1 MCRIFA
7 AALIEGQVSFVLKT
21 GLKRLEYGGYD
32 SSGMAT
38 IKGNELQIK
47 KGVGKLDEVDRAV
60 RFDTLPG
67 NIGIAH
73 NRWATHGYPSV
84 TNAHPQTDCKGQIA
98 VVHNGVIENFYEI
111 KEGLA
116 ARGHEF
122 KSRTDTEV
130 IAHLIEDY
138 INVGKDFLNATIS
151 AVKELRGS
159 YALAILYS
167 GEPDK
172 VILVK
177 NESPLLLGIG
187 NDGNYA
193 ASDPVAFV
201 DHTNRIIHLEDGEIA
216 VITPKNYAI
225 YRVSDGVPIS
235 RETETVN
242 IRVNDVDKGGY
253 GHYMLK
259 EIMEQPVAISYALN
273 LQKPYLDVVSELI
286 RRARITY
293 LIGAGSSY
301 HSCMAG
307 SYMLSQI
314 AALPTIPTVASEF
327 IQQFGKTLN
336 ADSTVLLVSQS
347 GETADVLKVAS
358 YARLKASTVI
368 SITNVISS
376 TITRLSRAYIVQQA
390 GPEIGV
396 AATKTYTTQLLVF
409 YQLAMEMA
417 RRYGAMTQAEESSYV
432 KGLHELPHL
441 ASRVLESV
449 DDPIKRI
456 ASELKN
462 AGHIFFLGRGI
473 NTATAYEGRLKML
486 EISYIPSSAFSAGES
501 KHGPIALI
509 EKNSPVIFI
518 APDDS
523 SRKVIMGNIMEIKAR
538 GGKAIIFGNE
548 TDSELKQAS
557 DEFIGMPPVDEML
570 SPIIYIL
577 PLQLLAYYT
586 AVLKGYDPDKPRNLA
601 KSVTVQ

>member
-7 AALIEGQVSFVLKT
+7 AALAEGPVGPVLKA

-32 SSGMAT
+32 SSGMAAVDQG
-38 IKGNELQIK
+38 KLQIK
-47 KGVGKLDEVDRAV
+47 KGVGKLDEVDKSV
-60 RFDTLPG
+60 KFDELPG
-67 NIGIAH
+67 CIGIAH

-84 TNAHPQTDCKGQIA
+84 TNAHPQIDCTGKIA
-98 VVHNGVIENFYEI
+98 VVHNGVIENFFEI
-111 KEGLA
+111 KERLA
-116 ARGHEF
+116 ENGHEF

-138 INVGKDFLNATIS
+138 IKKGMDFLNGTIN
-151 AVKELRGS
+151 AMKDLRGS

-167 GEPDK
+167 AEPNT

-177 NESPLLLGIG
+177 NESPLMLGIS
-187 NDGNYA
+187 DEGNYA
-193 ASDPVAFV
+193 ASDAVAFV
-201 DHTNRIIHLEDGEIA
+201 DHTNRIIHLEDGELA
-216 VITPKNYAI
+216 VITPKSYKI
-225 YRVSDGVPIS
+225 YRISDGESVNHEI
-235 RETETVN
+235 ETVD
-242 IRVNDVDKGGY
+242 ISVSDVDKGGY
-253 GHYMLK
+253 RHYMLK

-273 LQKPYLDVVSELI
+273 LQAQYLDVVSELV
-286 RRARITY
+286 RRSRITY

-314 AALPTIPTVASEF
+314 SGMPTIPAVASEF

-336 ADSTVLLVSQS
+336 PDSTTILASQS

-368 SITNVISS
+368 SITNVVSS

-396 AATKTYTTQLLVF
+396 AATKTYTTQLLVY
-409 YQLAMEMA
+409 YQLAVELA
-417 RRYGAMTQAEESSYV
+417 RKSGSITEANSYM
-432 KGLHELPHL
+432 KGLHELPRL
-441 ASRVLESV
+441 AEKVLEDVSEPV
-449 DDPIKRI
+449 NRL
-456 ASELKN
+456 AAELKDAN
-462 AGHIFFLGRGI
+462 HIFFLGRGI

-509 EKNSPVIFI
+509 ENNSPVIFV
-518 APDDS
+518 APDDT

-538 GGKAIIFGNE
+538 GGKAIVFGDEN
-548 TDSELKQAS
+548 DSELKQAS
-557 DEFIGMPPVDEML
+557 DEFIGMPQIDEML

-577 PLQLLAYYT
+577 PLQLLAYNT
-586 AVLKGYDPDKPRNLA
+586 AILKGYDPDKPRNLA
-601 KSVTVQ
+601 KSVTVL

>member
-7 AALIEGQVSFVLKT
+7 AALADGQVGPVLKV

-38 IKGNELQIK
+38 IDQGKLKIK
-47 KGVGKLDEVDRAV
+47 KGVGKLDEVDRSV
-60 RFDTLPG
+60 KFDELSG

-84 TNAHPQTDCKGQIA
+84 TNAHPQVDCTGKIA
-98 VVHNGVIENFYEI
+98 VVHNGVIENFLEI
-111 KEGLA
+111 KEELA
-116 ARGHEF
+116 ERGHEF

-138 INVGKDFLNATIS
+138 IKKGMDFLNSTIN
-151 AVKELRGS
+151 AIKELKGS

-167 GEPDK
+167 AEPDK
-172 VILVK
+172 VMLVK
-177 NESPLLLGIG
+177 NESPLMLGIG
-187 NDGNYA
+187 DDGNYA

-201 DHTNRIIHLEDGEIA
+201 DHTNRVIQLEDGELAI
-216 VITPKNYAI
+216 ITPKSYKV
-225 YRVSDGVPIS
+225 YRISDQGLVNHNI
-235 RETETVN
+235 ETVDIN
-242 IRVNDVDKGGY
+242 VNDVNKGGY
-253 GHYMLK
+253 RHYMLK

-273 LQKPYLDVVSELI
+273 LQIQYLDVVSELV
-286 RRARITY
+286 RRSRITY

-314 AALPTIPTVASEF
+314 SGLPTIPAVASEF

-336 ADSTVLLVSQS
+336 PDSTVILASQS

-358 YARLKASTVI
+358 YARLKASTII
-368 SITNVISS
+368 SITNVVSS
-376 TITRLSRAYIVQQA
+376 TITRLSRAYIIQQA

-396 AATKTYTTQLLVF
+396 AATKTYTTQLLVY
-409 YQLAMEMA
+409 YQLAVKLAKKSGSITEMEIN
-417 RRYGAMTQAEESSYV
+417 SYM
-432 KGLHELPHL
+432 KGLRELPRL
-441 ASRVLESV
+441 ADKVLKDVRE
-449 DDPIKRI
+449 PISKL
-456 ASELKN
+456 ATELKD

-509 EKNSPVIFI
+509 ENKSPVIFL
-518 APDDS
+518 APDDA
-523 SRKVIMGNIMEIKAR
+523 SRKVMLGNIMEIRAR
-538 GGKAIIFGNE
+538 GGKAIVFGNE
-548 TDSELKQAS
+548 VDSELKQAS
-557 DEFIGMPPVDEML
+557 DEFIGMPQINEML
-570 SPIIYIL
+570 TPIIYIL
-577 PLQLLAYYT
+577 PLQLLAYNT
-586 AVLKGYDPDKPRNLA
+586 AILKGYDPDKPRNLA
-601 KSVTVQ
+601 KSVTVL

>member
-7 AALIEGQVSFVLKT
+7 AALVEGQVSSVLKT

-38 IKGNELQIK
+38 VNGNELQIK

-60 RFDTLPG
+60 RFETLSG

-84 TNAHPQTDCKGQIA
+84 TNAHPQTDCKGKIA

-116 ARGHEF
+116 AKGHEF

-138 INVGKDFLNATIS
+138 INAGKDFLNATIS

-187 NDGNYA
+187 NSGNYA

-201 DHTNRIIHLEDGEIA
+201 DHTNQIIHLEDGEIA
-216 VITPKNYAI
+216 VITPKNYKI
-225 YRVSDGVPIS
+225 YRVSDCMPIS
-235 RETETVN
+235 RETEIVN
-242 IRVNDVDKGGY
+242 IQVNDVDKGGY

-301 HSCMAG
+301 HSCIAG

-336 ADSTVLLVSQS
+336 ADSTVVLVSQS
-347 GETADVLKVAS
+347 GETADVLKVAG
-358 YARLKASTVI
+358 YARLKATTVI

-417 RRYGAMTQAEESSYV
+417 RKYGTMTQAEESNYI

-449 DDPIKRI
+449 DEPIKRI

-462 AGHIFFLGRGI
+462 ASHIFFLGRGI

-501 KHGPIALI
+501 KHGPIALV

-557 DEFIGMPPVDEML
+557 DEFIGMPSVDEML
-570 SPIIYIL
+570 SPIVYIL

>member
-7 AALIEGQVSFVLKT
+7 AVLAEGQVAPVLKA

-38 IKGNELQIK
+38 IANGKLEIK
-47 KGVGKLDEVDRAV
+47 KGVGKLDEVDKAV
-60 RFDTLPG
+60 KFDDLTG
-67 NIGIAH
+67 SIGIAH

-84 TNAHPQTDCKGQIA
+84 TNAHPQVDCTGKIA
-98 VVHNGVIENFYEI
+98 VVHNGVIENFFEL
-111 KEGLA
+111 KERLA
-116 ARGHEF
+116 ESGHEF

-138 INVGKDFLNATIS
+138 IEKGMDFLNG
-151 AVKELRGS
+151 AVNAVRELKGS

-167 GEPDK
+167 EEPEK

-201 DHTNRIIHLEDGEIA
+201 DHTNRVIHLEDGELA
-216 VITPKNYAI
+216 VLTPKSYQMYN
-225 YRVSDGVPIS
+225 VSNGEPVSHEI
-235 RETETVN
+235 ETVD
-242 IRVNDVDKGGY
+242 ISVNDVDKGGY
-253 GHYMLK
+253 RHYMLK

-273 LQKPYLDVVSELI
+273 LQKQYLDVVSELV
-286 RRARITY
+286 RRSRITY

-314 AALPTIPTVASEF
+314 SGIPTIPAVASEF

-336 ADSTVLLVSQS
+336 PDSTTILASQS

-358 YARLKASTVI
+358 YARIKASTVI
-368 SITNVISS
+368 SITNVVSS

-396 AATKTYTTQLLVF
+396 AATKTYTTQLLVY
-409 YQLAMEMA
+409 YQLAVELA
-417 RRYGAMTQAEESSYV
+417 KKSGIITETEENSYM
-432 KGLHELPHL
+432 KSLHELPRI
-441 ASRVLESV
+441 ADRVLKDVQEPV
-449 DDPIKRI
+449 NRL
-456 ASELKN
+456 AAELKD

-509 EKNSPVIFI
+509 EKDSPVIFV
-518 APDDS
+518 APDDT
-523 SRKVIMGNIMEIKAR
+523 SRKVMLGNIMEIRAR
-538 GGKAIIFGNE
+538 GGKAIVFGNE
-548 TDSELKQAS
+548 SDSELKRTS
-557 DEFIGMPPVDEML
+557 DEFIGMPQIDEML

-577 PLQLLAYYT
+577 PLQLLAYNT
-586 AVLKGYDPDKPRNLA
+586 ATLKGYDPDKPRNLA